1 MTVSGA
7 YQRELPS
14 MQPEPERT
22 GPAARRDTIRGILF
36 DKDGTLLDFDATW
49 RPAYRRG
56 AEAVAGLAGGRVR
69 AEALLAAGGF
79 DAATGRCAPR
89 SVLAAGTNREIA
101 EVWARICA
109 LDVDV
114 VARVV
119 ERAFLDA
126 AGRDAVPVTDLDAF
140 FAALAARGFVLGVAT
155 MDGEAAARAAL
166 DRLGAG
172 RHLAFLCGGDSG
184 WGTKPGPGMVHAF
197 LAAAGLRAGEV
208 MVVGDTPHDME
219 MGRAAG
225 VGCRV
230 AVLTGAGTR
239 AALGPLADHVL
250 ASIEALDD
258 VLPPAPPGARDRSG

>member
-1 MTVSGA
+1 MGS
-7 YQRELPS
+7 
-14 MQPEPERT
+14 
-22 GPAARRDTIRGILF
+22 AARRDTIRGILF
-36 DKDGTLLDFDATW
+36 DKDGTLFDFDATW
-49 RPAYRRG
+49 RPACRRG
-56 AEAVAGLAGGRVR
+56 AEALAVLAGGRIR

-89 SVLAAGTNREIA
+89 AVLAAGTNREIA
-101 EVWARICA
+101 EAWARLCA
-109 LDVDV
+109 LDVKV
-114 VARVV
+114 VAQTI
-119 ERAFLDA
+119 EREFLDA

-140 FAALAARGFVLGVAT
+140 FADLAARGFVLGVAT
-155 MDGEAAARAAL
+155 MDGEAAARVAL
-166 DRLGAG
+166 DRFGAG

-225 VGCRV
+225 VACRV

-239 AALGPLADHVL
+239 AALEPLADHVL
-250 ASIEALDD
+250 VSIKALDG
-258 VLPPAPPGARDRSG
+258 VLPAAPDAPDRSG